1 MNEQATLNFSTPKE
15 IHFVVKYNYTDKK
28 FSIDWDT
35 SNGILQDGQVYEN
48 GWRWADEADGA
59 DIIAESLR
67 LRLEGAETFFRRPI
81 DENVVRIGRRSPKT
95 SQIAAQRV
103 LPRTGTK
110 RKRVFELIEQAG
122 ERGLC
127 DHEIEQITG
136 WLHQSASSIRNSLM
150 NDGWIKDSGRRRKTP
165 QNNEAI
171 VWVVIRPL

>member
-1 MNEQATLNFSTPKE
+1 MLNFSAPKE

-35 SNGILQDGQVYEN
+35 TNAVCHLQIHED
-48 GWRWADEADGA
+48 GWRMVKESDGA

-81 DENVVRIGRRSPKT
+81 DDNVVRIGRRSPKT

-171 VWVVIRPL
+171 VWVVIKPL

>member
-35 SNGILQDGQVYEN
+35 TNAVCHLQIHEH
-48 GWRWADEADGA
+48 GWRMVNESDGA